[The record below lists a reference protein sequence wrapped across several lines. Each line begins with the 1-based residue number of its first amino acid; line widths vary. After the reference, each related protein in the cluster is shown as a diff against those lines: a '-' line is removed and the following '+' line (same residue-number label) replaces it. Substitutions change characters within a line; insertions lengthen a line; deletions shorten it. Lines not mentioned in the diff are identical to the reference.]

1 MAVGPAV
8 YVYDTM
14 KGQANSYVQVEDC
27 TGLAADAVHLDWSL
41 DGRFLRVNCAR
52 GGLYGFTMPDGEPC
66 ELGAGSAAAEAEW
79 ATTTCTANW
88 DTQGIWPQGAAHFED
103 INAVCRTRRGDWRE
117 DECVVIT
124 VDDFGAVRLFA
135 YPSDVGRA
143 AFYVS
148 AVAWR
153 TLPPR

>member
-1 MAVGPAV
+1 M
-8 YVYDTM
+8 
-14 KGQANSYVQVEDC
+14 C
-27 TGLAADAVHLDWSL
+27 TLPRRVRIIFSDL
-41 DGRFLRVNCAR
+41 DGTLVHFEKHFR
-52 GGLYGFTMPDGEPC
+52 GHGSVH